1 MTVFWNRD
9 EGRLRAGWRIFLQ
22 ALLAALLGVAL
33 IVLIAEPLTALHR
46 RGLFLSGHERAAY
59 DRVINMIVGPL
70 LTLCIVGSVVF
81 AARVL
86 DRRSVRD
93 FGIRFD
99 RAWWSS
105 LALGLSLGGFLMAT
119 VFAIEYWAGWIDI
132 TNTLAVTVPGVSLL
146 LALSFSVVKVLCVGI
161 YEEVVMRGYLLRNLA
176 EGTNLKTAIVVSSA
190 VFAVMHATNDNSTI
204 VSTLGLFVNGLLF
217 AAALLITGR
226 LSASIG
232 LHIAWNLFE
241 GVVFG
246 FPVSGDKEGASFLVI
261 DQRGPELLTG
271 GAFGPEAG
279 LVGIA
284 ASLLGIS
291 VLMLLRFR
299 SSRRP
304 SDRSMTAL
312 FRPSGAD
319 TP

>member
-1 MTVFWNRD
+1 VTLFWNRD
-9 EGRLRAGWRIFLQ
+9 EGRLRAGWRVFLQ
-22 ALLAALLGVAL
+22 ALIATLLAVAL

-46 RGLFLSGHERAAY
+46 RGLFLTNYERAAY

-70 LTLCIVGSVVF
+70 LTVCLVGSVLF
-81 AARVL
+81 AARYL
-86 DRRSVRD
+86 DRRDLRD
-93 FGIRFD
+93 LGIRLD

-105 LALGLSLGGFLMAT
+105 LALGLLLGGFLMAM
-119 VFAIEYWAGWIDI
+119 VFAVEEWAGWIDV
-132 TNTLAVTVPGVSLL
+132 TDTLAVSAPGVSLL
-146 LALSFSVVKVLCVGI
+146 LALSFSLVKVLCVGI
-161 YEEVVMRGYLLRNLA
+161 YEEIVVRGYLLRNLA
-176 EGTNLKTAIVVSSA
+176 EGTNLTTAVVVSSA
-190 VFAVMHATNDNSTI
+190 VFAILHATNDNSTI

-246 FPVSGDKEGASFLVI
+246 FPVSGDKEGASYFVI
-261 DQRGPELLTG
+261 AQRGPDLLTG

-279 LVGIA
+279 LIGIA
-284 ASLLGIS
+284 ASLIGIG
-291 VLMLLRFR
+291 LLLLTKTRQPKGR
-299 SSRRP
+299 STP
-304 SDRSMTAL
+304 AL

-319 TP
+319 TR

>member
-1 MTVFWNRD
+1 MTIFWNRD
-9 EGRLRAGWRIFLQ
+9 EGRLRAGWRVLLQ

-33 IVLIAEPLTALHR
+33 IVLVAEPLTALHR

-70 LTLCIVGSVVF
+70 LTLCLVGSVVF

-86 DRRSVRD
+86 DRRELRD

-99 RAWWSS
+99 RSWWSS

-119 VFAIEYWAGWIDI
+119 VFAVESWAGWIAVADM
-132 TNTLAVTVPGVSLL
+132 LAVTVPGVSLL
-146 LALSFSVVKVLCVGI
+146 LALSFSLVKVLCVGI
-161 YEEVVMRGYLLRNLA
+161 YEEVVVRGYLLRNLA
-176 EGTNLKTAIVVSSA
+176 EGTNLTAAVIVSSA
-190 VFAVMHATNDNSTI
+190 IFAVLHATNDNSTI

-261 DQRGPELLTG
+261 AQRGPELLTG

-284 ASLLGIS
+284 ASLIGIG
-291 VLMLLRFR
+291 VLMLWRVRTRQPWGR
-299 SSRRP
+299 ST
-304 SDRSMTAL
+304 TAL

-319 TP
+319 MP